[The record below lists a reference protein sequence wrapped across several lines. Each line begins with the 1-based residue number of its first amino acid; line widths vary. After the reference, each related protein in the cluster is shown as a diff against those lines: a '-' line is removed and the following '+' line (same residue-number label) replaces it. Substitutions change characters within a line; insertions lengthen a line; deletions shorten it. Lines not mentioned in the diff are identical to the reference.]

1 MEVKRSLF
9 CALKAVIKLMDGV
22 SYNCWH
28 VKTEEIRQANPAVC
42 EGSWLLQTTVS
53 FQTNYLRLGDWL
65 PVSKTL
71 LQGFGKG
78 DTGDG
83 WQRGW

>member
-1 MEVKRSLF
+1 
-9 CALKAVIKLMDGV
+9 MDGV

-42 EGSWLLQTTVS
+42 EGSWLLQTAVS
-53 FQTNYLRLGDWL
+53 FQSNYLRLGDWL